1 MASWEQIALR
11 AETALEEYKKDLSH
25 WQDKYHELEVKYS
38 DLQQKYD
45 DLDSRSVTWSVI
57 DFMSQEIDGWQ
68 ISEDQA
74 ADALYDMIQNHDASI
89 GISWDTV
96 DEYIYQHG
104 EEVEEGEEAWREY
117 NKNIA

>member
-1 MASWEQIALR
+1 MSEKNWEKIASELQA
-11 AETALEEYKKDLSH
+11 DLSH
-25 WQDKYHELEVKYS
+25 LQDKYHELEVKYS

-74 ADALYDMIQNHDASI
+74 ANALYDMIQNHDASI
-89 GISWDTV
+89 GISWNTV
-96 DEYIYQHG
+96 HEYIYRNG

-117 NKNIA
+117 NKNLA